1 MNKTT
6 DYHFIA
12 VGGAV
17 MHNLALEM
25 HAKGHQVS
33 GSDDEIYEPSRSR
46 LAAAGLLPEAKG
58 WFPDKIHAHLKG
70 VIVGMHARA
79 DNPELLAAKDLNI
92 PIFSFP
98 EFVYEQSRDKIRVVI
113 SGSHG
118 KTTITAMLLHV
129 LRRQGIAFDY
139 LVGAQLEGFQ
149 RMVQL
154 SEAPLIV
161 IEGDEYLTSPLDPRP
176 KFLHYHPHHVLLSGI
191 AWDHFNVFPTFEDY
205 RRQFALLLESLP
217 ASTHLFAFK
226 GDEEVM
232 ALAAQFAARGGKMQ
246 TYTTHPHRIKEG
258 KTHLLH
264 AEGETAISI
273 FGAHNMQNLA
283 GAQAL
288 AATLGVSATDFYA
301 AIADFKGAA
310 KRQEVLAEG
319 PSSLLIRDFAHAPSK
334 LKATVEAVKEQF
346 PDRSLIAVQEL
357 HTYSSMNEAF
367 LPNYAH
373 TMEAA
378 DEAIVYMNPKAV
390 ALKRLQMM
398 TEETLRNGFKR
409 KDIRLFTTKDDLFT
423 YLANRDYANSNL
435 LLMSSGNFD
444 DMEVS
449 PLVDKIRQ
457 AKA

>member
-1 MNKTT
+1 
-6 DYHFIA
+6 
-12 VGGAV
+12 
-17 MHNLALEM
+17 M

-58 WFPDKIHAHLKG
+58 WFPEKIHAELKG
-70 VIVGMHARA
+70 VILGMHARA
-79 DNPELLAAKDLNI
+79 DNPELLAAKALSI
-92 PIFSFP
+92 PVYSFP
-98 EFVYEQSRDKIRVVI
+98 EFVYEQSRDKLRVVI

-154 SEAPLIV
+154 SDAPLIV

-191 AWDHFNVFPTFEDY
+191 AWDHFNVFPTFADY
-205 RRQFALLLESLP
+205 RRQFSLLLEGLP
-217 ASTHLFAFK
+217 TTTHLYAFE

-232 ALAAQFAARGGKMQ
+232 ALAAQFAERGGQ
-246 TYTTHPHRIKEG
+246 LHTYNTHPHRIAAG
-258 KTHLLH
+258 TTHLLH
-264 AEGETAISI
+264 AEGETAIAI

-288 AATLGVSATDFYA
+288 AAALGVSTADFYS

-310 KRQEVLAEG
+310 KRQEILAEG
-319 PSSLLIRDFAHAPSK
+319 PDALLIRDFAHAPSK
-334 LKATVEAVKEQF
+334 LQATVEAVKGQF
-346 PDRSLIAVQEL
+346 PERRLLAVQEL
-357 HTYSSMNEAF
+357 HTYSSLNEDF

-373 TMEAA
+373 TMDAA
-378 DEAIVYMNPKAV
+378 DEAILYMNPKAV
-390 ALKRLQMM
+390 ALKRLQLMS
-398 TEETLRNGFKR
+398 EETLRNGFKR

-423 YLANRDYANSNL
+423 YLAGRDYSNSNL

-444 DMEVS
+444 DMELA
-449 PLVDKIRQ
+449 PLVEKIRQ
-457 AKA
+457 ANA